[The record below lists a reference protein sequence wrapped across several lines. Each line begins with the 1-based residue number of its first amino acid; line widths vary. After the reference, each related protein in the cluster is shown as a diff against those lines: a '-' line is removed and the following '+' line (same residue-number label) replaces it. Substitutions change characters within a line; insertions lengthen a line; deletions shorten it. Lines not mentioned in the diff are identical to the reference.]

1 MEVYREGTD
10 GEKEILGEKRTRKV
24 KIPLCRALRTSSDS
38 TKHSEMENRSEKN
51 ERNRQKKGEEKPHE
65 NSFNCCYQEEP
76 FTRNR
81 TDASGVKMTAQ
92 K

>member
-1 MEVYREGTD
+1 MGR
-10 GEKEILGEKRTRKV
+10 KRFWGEKRTRKV

-38 TKHSEMENRSEKN
+38 TKHSEMENRRQSEKN
-51 ERNRQKKGEEKPHE
+51 GRNRQKEGEEKPHE